1 LRYVDV
7 GIDRVDARERQ
18 RSRRIDRM
26 EKGVPMRRANE
37 GDLKHAGEVDIVD
50 ISAFAGQQRQ
60 VLEAPVPRF
69 V

>member
-1 LRYVDV
+1 
-7 GIDRVDARERQ
+7 
-18 RSRRIDRM
+18 M